1 MRLDDGN
8 FVVDTQ
14 VAQAAMKSMTGHL
27 ANQTRSFMYGLLLTF
42 CYLAYNY

>member
-14 VAQAAMKSMTGHL
+14 VAQTAVKSMTGHL
-27 ANQTRSFMYGLLLTF
+27 ANQKRIFMSVLLLTLILF
-42 CYLAYNY
+42 SVS